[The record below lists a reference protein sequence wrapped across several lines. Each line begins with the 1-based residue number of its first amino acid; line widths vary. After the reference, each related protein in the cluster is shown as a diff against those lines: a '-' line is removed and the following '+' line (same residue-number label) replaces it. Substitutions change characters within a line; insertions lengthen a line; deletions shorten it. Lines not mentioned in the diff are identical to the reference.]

1 MRQQYAELS
10 FAIENYHRE
19 LKQNCGVERCQARS
33 ERAQRNH
40 IGLALRAFLRLE
52 WHFFTT
58 GVSGFEAKLRVIRE
72 AVRGYLDDPG
82 LRLPKLP
89 TA

>member
-1 MRQQYAELS
+1 VRQHHAEVS

-19 LKQNCGVERCQARS
+19 LKSFYGAEECQVWS

-40 IGLALRAFLRLE
+40 IGMALRAFLRLE

-58 GVSGFEAKLRVIRE
+58 EVSAFGSR
-72 AVRGYLDDPG
+72 PG
-82 LRLPKLP
+82 
-89 TA
+89 

>member
-1 MRQQYAELS
+1 MEEGR
-10 FAIENYHRE
+10 
-19 LKQNCGVERCQARS
+19 ARS

-58 GVSGFEAKLRVIRE
+58 GVSGFEAKLRVIRD
-72 AVRGYLDDPG
+72 AVRRYLDRPWIT
-82 LRLPKLP
+82 LAERP